1 MSKNKLLQVAKKN
14 DVSIARSSA
23 AEYLTFVAT
32 SGQGGVE
39 AVYADENVWIT
50 QKMLGLLYDVDVRTI
65 NYHLKKVFDDSE
77 LEENSVIRN
86 FRITAA
92 DGKSYNTKHYN
103 LAAIIAVGYKVN
115 SERAVQF
122 RKWATSVIE
131 SFTIKGF
138 AMDDERLK
146 NDGSVLTKQYF
157 EEQLQ
162 RIREI
167 RLSER
172 KFYQKITDIYAT
184 SIDYD
189 VTAQATK
196 RFFATV
202 QNKLH
207 WAIHGQTAA
216 EVIYQRADAGK
227 DNMGLTTWKDAPG
240 GKIQK
245 FDVVVAKNYL
255 TEAEM
260 AQLQR
265 LVSAYLDLAE
275 DMALRQIPMTMQ
287 DWETRLNR
295 FIEATDREV
304 LQDAGKVTAEI
315 ARAHAESEFEKY
327 RIVQD
332 RLFESDFDRTIKQIE
347 AGHQATDTQDIAPNK
362 PAKPKK
368 KG

>member
-1 MSKNKLLQVAKKN
+1 MSENQQPQVPKKN
-14 DVSIARSSA
+14 EASIARSSA
-23 AEYLTFVAT
+23 AEYLTFVAA
-32 SGQGGVE
+32 SGHGGVE
-39 AVYADENVWIT
+39 AVYADENVWLT
-50 QKMLGLLYDVDVRTI
+50 QKMMGALYDVETHTI
-65 NYHLKKVFDDSE
+65 NYHLKKVFADSE
-77 LEENSVIRN
+77 LEEDSVIRN

-122 RKWATSVIE
+122 RKWATNIIE

-162 RIREI
+162 RVREI

-184 SIDYD
+184 AIDYD

-196 RFFATV
+196 RFFAAV

-287 DWETRLNR
+287 DWEVRLL
-295 FIEATDREV
+295 EV
-304 LQDAGKVTAEI
+304 E
-315 ARAHAESEFEKY
+315 H
-327 RIVQD
+327 
-332 RLFESDFDRTIKQIE
+332 
-347 AGHQATDTQDIAPNK
+347 K
-362 PAKPKK
+362 PDDDN
-368 KG
+368 GQ

>member
-1 MSKNKLLQVAKKN
+1 MSKNKQPQAPRKN
-14 DVSIARSSA
+14 AISIARSSA
-23 AEYLTFVAT
+23 AEYLTCVAA
-32 SGQGGVE
+32 GGNGGVE
-39 AVYADENVWIT
+39 AVYADENVWLA
-50 QKMLGLLYDVDVRTI
+50 QKMMGLLYDVETHTI
-65 NYHLKKVFDDSE
+65 NYHLKKVFSDSE
-77 LEENSVIRN
+77 LEEDAVIRN

-122 RKWATSVIE
+122 RKWANTIIE
-131 SFTIKGF
+131 SFTIKGY

-196 RFFATV
+196 RFFATI

-216 EVIYQRADAGK
+216 EVIYHRADAEK
-227 DNMGLTTWKDAPG
+227 DNMGLTSWKDAPS

-245 FDVVVAKNYL
+245 FDVAVAKNYL
-255 TEAEM
+255 TENEM

-295 FIEATDREV
+295 FIEATDRKV

-315 ARAHAESEFEKY
+315 AKAHAESEFEKY

-332 RLFESDFDRTIKQIE
+332 RLFESDFDRMIKQIE
-347 AGHQATDTQDIAPNK
+347 GVSRTRDDQE
-362 PAKPKK
+362 
-368 KG
+368 

>member
-1 MSKNKLLQVAKKN
+1 MNKKN
-14 DVSIARSSA
+14 SSIARSSA
-23 AEYLTFVAT
+23 AEYLTFVAAGG
-32 SGQGGVE
+32 SGGVE
-39 AVYADENVWIT
+39 AVYADENVWLT
-50 QKMLGLLYDVDVRTI
+50 QKMLGLLYNVETHTI
-65 NYHLKKVFDDSE
+65 NYHLKRVFSDSE
-77 LEENSVIRN
+77 LEEDSVIRN
-86 FRITAA
+86 LRITAA
-92 DGKSYNTKHYN
+92 DGKSYDTKHYN
-103 LAAIIAVGYKVN
+103 LTAIIAVGYKVN

-122 RKWATSVIE
+122 RKWATGIIE

-146 NDGSVLTKQYF
+146 HNGSILTRQYF

-189 VTAQATK
+189 VSAQATK
-196 RFFATV
+196 RFFAMV

-216 EVIYQRADAGK
+216 EVIFQRVDADR
-227 DNMGLTTWKDAPG
+227 DNMGLTTWKDAPK

-255 TEAEM
+255 TQNEM
-260 AQLQR
+260 TQLQR

-287 DWETRLNR
+287 DWEVRLNR
-295 FIEATDREV
+295 FIEATDRNV
-304 LQDAGKVTAEI
+304 LQDAGKITAEI

-327 RIVQD
+327 RFAQD
-332 RLFESDFDRTIKQIE
+332 RLYRSDFDEMVNKLSASTDSNE
-347 AGHQATDTQDIAPNK
+347 AMG
-362 PAKPKK
+362 
-368 KG
+368 GE

>member
-1 MSKNKLLQVAKKN
+1 MSKNKSPLSPKKN
-14 DVSIARSSA
+14 EVSIVRSSA
-23 AEYLTFVAT
+23 AEYLTFIAS
-32 SGQGGVE
+32 SGQGGIE
-39 AVYADENVWIT
+39 AVYADENVWLT
-50 QKMLGLLYDVDVRTI
+50 QKMMGVLYAVETQTI
-65 NYHLKKVFDDSE
+65 NYHLKKVFTDSE
-77 LEENSVIRN
+77 LEEDSVIRN

-92 DGKSYNTKHYN
+92 DGKSYSTKHYK
-103 LAAIIAVGYKVN
+103 LAATIAVGHKVN

-122 RKWATSVIE
+122 RKWANTIIE
-131 SFTIKGF
+131 SFTIKGY

-146 NDGSVLTKQYF
+146 NSGSILNNQYF

-162 RIREI
+162 RVREI

-216 EVIYQRADAGK
+216 EVIYQRADAEK
-227 DNMGLTTWKDAPG
+227 DHMGLTTWKDAPK

-255 TEAEM
+255 TENEI

-265 LVSAYLDLAE
+265 LVSAYLDVAE
-275 DMALRQIPMTMQ
+275 SMALRQIPMTMQ
-287 DWETRLNR
+287 DWESRLNR

-304 LQDAGKVTAEI
+304 LQDAGKVSAEI
-315 ARAHAESEFEKY
+315 ARSFAESEFEKF
-327 RIVQD
+327 RIIQD
-332 RLFESDFDRTIKQIE
+332 RLFESDFDRLIMQTPGE
-347 AGHQATDTQDIAPNK
+347 RDPGSREE
-362 PAKPKK
+362 
-368 KG
+368 

>member
-1 MSKNKLLQVAKKN
+1 MSKNKPPQVAKKN
-14 DVSIARSSA
+14 EVSIVRSSA
-23 AEYLTFVAT
+23 AEYLTFVAA

-39 AVYADENVWIT
+39 AVYADENVWLT
-50 QKMLGLLYDVDVRTI
+50 QKMMGLLYDVDVRTI

-77 LEENSVIRN
+77 LEEDSVIRN

-122 RKWATSVIE
+122 RKWANTIIE
-131 SFTIKGF
+131 SFTRKGF

-227 DNMGLTTWKDAPG
+227 DNMGLTTWKDAPS

-315 ARAHAESEFEKY
+315 AKAHAESEFEKY

-332 RLFESDFDRTIKQIE
+332 RLFESDFDRAVKQIE
-347 AGHQATDTQDIAPNK
+347 AGSK
-362 PAKPKK
+362 PADRDE
-368 KG
+368 

>member
-1 MSKNKLLQVAKKN
+1 MRKNQPSQQPRKTG
-14 DVSIARSSA
+14 VSIVRSSA
-23 AEYLTFVAT
+23 AEYLIFVAA

-39 AVYADENVWIT
+39 AMYADESIWLT
-50 QKMLGLLYDVDVRTI
+50 QKMMGVLYDVETHTI
-65 NYHLKKVFDDSE
+65 NYHLKKVFTDSE
-77 LEENSVIRN
+77 LEEASVIRK

-92 DGKSYNTKHYN
+92 DGKNYDTQHYK

-122 RKWATSVIE
+122 RKWATRVIE
-131 SFTIKGF
+131 EFTIK
-138 AMDDERLK
+138 AYVMDDERIK
-146 NDGSVLTKQYF
+146 AGGSILTEQYF

-184 SIDYD
+184 AIDYD

-196 RFFATV
+196 RFFTTV

-227 DNMGLTTWKDAPG
+227 DKMGLTTWKDAPG

-255 TEAEM
+255 TEQEM
-260 AQLQR
+260 AQLSR
-265 LVSAYLDLAE
+265 LVNAYLDVAE
-275 DMALRQIPMTMQ
+275 DMAQRKIPMTMQ
-287 DWETRLNR
+287 DWEARLNR

-304 LQDAGKVTAEI
+304 LQDAGKMTMEI

-332 RLFESDFDRTIKQIE
+332 RLFESDFDRLLKQIGSDSGPSSSDE
-347 AGHQATDTQDIAPNK
+347 
-362 PAKPKK
+362 
-368 KG
+368 